1 MSITVFLV
9 AANVVL
15 WLLFFI
21 TYKKKFSAEAILA
34 RIKDEVNALLM
45 DIRRETDMSATIIK
59 GRIDALEALIAEAD
73 SRITLAQKNLVQ
85 RQNEQRMIDSL
96 ANVAPAAGVKPAVT
110 ENPPAQKRSARR
122 DSSVPPSAGLSL
134 FDAEPSTAR
143 ETQPAAPRIFVAKEP
158 LNPVKPIKT
167 RVLELAAAG
176 FSTMDIAEK
185 LQISITEARLIV
197 DLYAKTSHD
206 YDAGS

>member
-1 MSITVFLV
+1 MLIAAVFLT

-15 WLLFFI
+15 WVLFFVI
-21 TYKKKFSAEAILA
+21 YKKNFSPDAILA

-45 DIRRETDMSATIIK
+45 DIRRETDVSATIIK

-73 SRITLAQKNLVQ
+73 SRITLARKNHDQ
-85 RQNEQRMIDSL
+85 RQNEQRVINSL
-96 ANVAPAAGVKPAVT
+96 ANAAPAAGNKPLTA
-110 ENPPAQKRSARR
+110 ENPPAQKRPARR
-122 DSSVPPSAGLSL
+122 ESSKSTPDAPML
-134 FDAEPSTAR
+134 FDTA
-143 ETQPAAPRIFVAKEP
+143 QPAAPRIFIAQEP
-158 LNPVKPIKT
+158 LKPVKPIKT

-176 FSTMDIAEK
+176 FSPADIAEK

-206 YDAGS
+206 YGAGN